1 MENELVAAVAANAQS
16 GNTVTLYLCFEVAML
31 CCALL
36 IEFSAVDES
45 GGAGG
50 VVLRENNL
58 RGTRMSWRGLRG
70 RGRGRWRGLGRSAAL
85 PPGPAAPEAPVT
97 SNLTRTREVQS
108 ATRLNI

>member
-1 MENELVAAVAANAQS
+1 
-16 GNTVTLYLCFEVAML
+16 ML

-50 VVLRENNL
+50 VVLRESNL

-70 RGRGRWRGLGRSAAL
+70 RGRGRRRGRGRSAAL